1 MVFPSMRVG
10 VGYDLHRLEKGRV
23 LILGGVEI
31 PFDRGPRAHSDG
43 DCLLHALCD
52 ALLGAAALP
61 DIGCLFPDDDKN
73 FRHRSSSYFV
83 ISVRQKVIE
92 AGFRVLNVDA
102 VLCLERPKLTP
113 YREAIRQNL
122 GRWLQI
128 PMENVGLKAKTN
140 EGLGAI
146 GRGQAVAAQVVC
158 LLRRENGDPFFTS
171 GGKSPTR
178 VRHDGES
185 RGDMDLDATSR
196 LSGDVSPKA

>member
-1 MVFPSMRVG
+1 
-10 VGYDLHRLEKGRV
+10 
-23 LILGGVEI
+23 
-31 PFDRGPRAHSDG
+31 
-43 DCLLHALCD
+43 
-52 ALLGAAALP
+52 
-61 DIGCLFPDDDKN
+61 
-73 FRHRSSSYFV
+73 
-83 ISVRQKVIE
+83 
-92 AGFRVLNVDA
+92 
-102 VLCLERPKLTP
+102 LTP

-128 PMENVGLKAKTN
+128 PVGNVGLKAKTN

-158 LLRRENGDPFFTS
+158 LLRRENEDGDPFFTS

-196 LSGDVSPKA
+196 LSRDISPEA